1 MKVVQIVMSQR
12 ESTTAFSF
20 FTTAA
25 FLFFV
30 ATLFLFCLEILL
42 PGNPSAKCHVRL

>member
-1 MKVVQIVMSQR
+1 MSQR

-30 ATLFLFCLEILL
+30 TTFILFCLNILL
-42 PGNPSAKCHVRL
+42 PGKPGAKCHIRP